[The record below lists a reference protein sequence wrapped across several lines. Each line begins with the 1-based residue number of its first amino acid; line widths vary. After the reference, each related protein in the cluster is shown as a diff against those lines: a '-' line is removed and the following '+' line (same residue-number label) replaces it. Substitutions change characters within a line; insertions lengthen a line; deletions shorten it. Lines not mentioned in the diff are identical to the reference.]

1 MSGYIAIPLNR
12 SADKHKVLHFDT
24 KEDLLKCFRLT
35 EKRFDYLLESGRQA
49 WGGYFFDEELGKK
62 GDKNEK

>member
-24 KEDLLKCFRLT
+24 KEELLKCFRLT

-49 WGGYFFDEELGKK
+49 WGGYFF
-62 GDKNEK
+62 